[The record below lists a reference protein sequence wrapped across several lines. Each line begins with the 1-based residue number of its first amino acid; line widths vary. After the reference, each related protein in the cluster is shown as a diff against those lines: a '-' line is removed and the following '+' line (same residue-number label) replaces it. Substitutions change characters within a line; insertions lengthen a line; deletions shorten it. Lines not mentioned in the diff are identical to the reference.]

1 MAKIKKIKG
10 FTIQFLPYA
19 EIEALDS
26 TARIKKLLNIILTNR
41 IIVLQGRLKPEEETR
56 LIEDTMIMVGKVK
69 GFKGIELAV
78 ISPNPKDRTAI
89 NKLRHGI
96 ANILVGDTEAITI
109 IGPAASIREMKKDP
123 KKLEI
128 FMRGK

>member
-10 FTIQFLPYA
+10 FTLQFLPYA
-19 EIEALDS
+19 EIEDLDS
-26 TARIKKLLNIILTNR
+26 TARIKKLLNIILTEK
-41 IIVLQGRLKPEEETR
+41 IIVLQGRLKAEEETR

-78 ISPNPKDRTAI
+78 ITPNPQEQSAFYKI
-89 NKLRHGI
+89 KHGL
-96 ANILVGDTEAITI
+96 ASLLVGDLDAISI
-109 IGPAASIREMKKDP
+109 IGPAAIIKEMKKDP

-128 FMRGK
+128 MMSGK